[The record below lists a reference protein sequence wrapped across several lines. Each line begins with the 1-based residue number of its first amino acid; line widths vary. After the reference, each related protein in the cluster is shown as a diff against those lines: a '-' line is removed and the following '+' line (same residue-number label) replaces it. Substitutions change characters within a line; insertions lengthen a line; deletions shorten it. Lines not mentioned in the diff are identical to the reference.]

1 MTKNEFVFEL
11 RKRLNGI
18 SKDAIDSRIEF
29 YSEMIDDAME
39 EGLNEEE
46 AVNKI
51 GSIDEVVNKIL
62 EETPLHSIVK
72 EKAKMTRKPKAWEI
86 VLLILGFPLW
96 FPLLITGCVLAL
108 VAYLLIWVFV
118 LVIYVVCISCAAGS
132 IGGLVMAIINVASG
146 NPVAGGLYI
155 ACAIAGAGLAILAY
169 YASIYVTK
177 LVIKLTKKSVLK
189 IKLGFI
195 GGNKNE

>member
-18 SKDAIDSRIEF
+18 SKEAIDSRIEF
-29 YSEMIDDAME
+29 YSEMIDDAIE
-39 EGLNEEE
+39 EGLSEDE
-46 AVNKI
+46 AVSKI

-72 EKAKMTRKPKAWEI
+72 EKAKKTRKPKAWEI

-108 VAYLLIWVFV
+108 VAYLLIWVLV
-118 LVIYVVCISCAAGS
+118 LVIYVVCISCVAGS

-189 IKLGFI
+189 IKLGFV

>member
-18 SKDAIDSRIEF
+18 SQDAIDSRIEF

-62 EETPLHSIVK
+62 EETPLRSIVK
-72 EKAKMTRKPKAWEI
+72 EKAKKTRKLKAWEI
-86 VLLILGFPLW
+86 VLIILGFPLW
-96 FPLLITGCVLAL
+96 FPLLLTASVLAL

-118 LVIYVVCISCAAGS
+118 LVVYVVFASCVAGS
-132 IGGLVMAIINVASG
+132 IGGIVMAIINVAGG
-146 NPVAGGLYI
+146 NPIAAGLYI
-155 ACAIAGAGLAILAY
+155 ACGIAGAGLAILMY

-189 IKLGFI
+189 IKLGFV